1 MHPDPSRERTARAM
15 CKDEEIARWAFAVLA
30 AGSAFAIGVE
40 VRGLL
45 YKGGEPDEL
54 LVWAISTVAG
64 VIVGTVCAPRGGK
77 DSVDLFI
84 GLAVSASMGM
94 LLGSVAAQHS
104 LDATDVKRVI
114 AAAVGGIAARIIL
127 RRA

>member
-1 MHPDPSRERTARAM
+1 MEAR
-15 CKDEEIARWAFAVLA
+15 EIARWATAVLA
-30 AGSAFAIGVE
+30 AITAFAISVE
-40 VRGLL
+40 VHGLL
-45 YKGGEPDEL
+45 YKDGEPDEL
-54 LVWAISTVAG
+54 LVWAISTVIG

-77 DSVDLFI
+77 SSVYLFV
-84 GLAVSASMGM
+84 GLAVSASVVM

-114 AAAVGGIAARIIL
+114 GAMAGGIAARIIL